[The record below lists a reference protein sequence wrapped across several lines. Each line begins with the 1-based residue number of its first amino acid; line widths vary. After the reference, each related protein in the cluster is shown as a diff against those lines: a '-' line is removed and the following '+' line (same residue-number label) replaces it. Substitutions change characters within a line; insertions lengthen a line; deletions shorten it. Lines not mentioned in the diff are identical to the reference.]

1 MNESQLTQL
10 VSLFDTNNIDI
21 DISYFLKNDLDDFND
36 FDDIQNYLNEQGV
49 FNVEI
54 IYYSTAIDF
63 LKENDSSLCESLEIA
78 YEYGFSLEN
87 LNSET
92 LASLLA
98 SRILEQSFYGLEDD
112 INEILNN

>member
-21 DISYFLKNDLDDFND
+21 DISYFLKNDLDDLNN
-36 FDDIQNYLNEQGV
+36 FDDIQNYLNNQGA
-49 FNVEI
+49 FSVEI
-54 IYYSTAIDF
+54 IYYGTAMDF

-92 LASLLA
+92 LASILA
-98 SRILEQSFYGLEDD
+98 SRILEQSFYGLEDN
-112 INEILNN
+112 INEILNA